1 MCLTDGRT
9 LPNHYLY
16 NGLESTAAFYGLN
29 KENNNE
35 KVDSFSSD
43 PDSTYFGF
51 CFCCTHFYQ

>member
-1 MCLTDGRT
+1 MGTPCQ
-9 LPNHYLY
+9 NHYLY